1 MSELGEAELG
11 EAELGD
17 TEFGD
22 AGLGDAGLGEPLP
35 LLTGTGESVGDEGEL
50 AAVELRLTA
59 GSEYLS
65 TVRAVAADLALQQ
78 DMTLDEV
85 DDLRLAVDEACSMLV
100 PLAAPGAELR
110 CRFSLGGEEIKVR
123 CSVPSANG
131 SPPPTD
137 GFPWQV
143 LVTLTDAA
151 RCDVEHNGNGEGDL
165 TWIELV
171 KRKVDGA

>member
-1 MSELGEAELG
+1 MTEARN
-11 EAELGD
+11 
-17 TEFGD
+17 T
-22 AGLGDAGLGEPLP
+22 
-35 LLTGTGESVGDEGEL
+35 VGEL
-50 AAVELRLTA
+50 AAIEIRLTA

-100 PLAAPGAELR
+100 PLAVPGGELR
-110 CRFSLGGEEIKVR
+110 CRFSLAEQEIRVR
-123 CSVPSANG
+123 CSVVAATDER
-131 SPPPTD
+131 PPTD

-143 LVTLTDAA
+143 LLTLTDSV
-151 RCDVEHNGNGEGDL
+151 RSDVDGDG

>member
-1 MSELGEAELG
+1 MSDVRE
-11 EAELGD
+11 
-17 TEFGD
+17 
-22 AGLGDAGLGEPLP
+22 
-35 LLTGTGESVGDEGEL
+35 ESVGEL

-65 TVRAVAADLALQQ
+65 TVRAVAADLALQE

-110 CRFSLGGEEIKVR
+110 CRFSLAEREIRVR
-123 CSVPSANG
+123 CTVAGANG
-131 SPPPTD
+131 ERPAQD

-143 LVTLTDAA
+143 LVTLTDAVA
-151 RCDVEHNGNGEGDL
+151 CDVDGDV
-165 TWIELV
+165 TWIELA
-171 KRKVDGA
+171 KRKVAGA

>member
-1 MSELGEAELG
+1 MSE
-11 EAELGD
+11 
-17 TEFGD
+17 FGKTRQ
-22 AGLGDAGLGEPLP
+22 G
-35 LLTGTGESVGDEGEL
+35 TGTETVEGNVNEL
-50 AAVELRLTA
+50 AEVEIRLTA

-110 CRFSLGGEEIKVR
+110 CRFSLAEEEIRVR

-131 SPPPTD
+131 GKPPTD

-143 LVTLTDAA
+143 LVTLTDVA
-151 RCDVEHNGNGEGDL
+151 RCDVDNNGEGAL
-165 TWIELV
+165 TWIELT
-171 KRKVDGA
+171 KRKADGA